1 MLEEWWQRAA
11 AFRTGGLDRILV
23 AHDDSPAIEQWCA
36 LGGTGAVAYLHE
48 ILRTPVGAAPEVCDE
63 LVGPVAD
70 RHRTL
75 GLQLVGAFRTAR
87 RADDEVVG
95 IWAVPDWDTWARIE
109 AATDAAAL
117 RVGDAPSAAEEHS
130 AAVLSAGSGGR
141 LLSRE
146 RILLVDAEL
155 SPLRI
160 GRQPVVG
167 DRRSLD
173 EF

>member
-1 MLEEWWQRAA
+1 M
-11 AFRTGGLDRILV
+11 
-23 AHDDSPAIEQWCA
+23 
-36 LGGTGAVAYLHE
+36 
-48 ILRTPVGAAPEVCDE
+48 GAAPDVCNE

-70 RHRTL
+70 RHRAL
-75 GLQLVGAFRTAR
+75 GLQLVGAFRTAM
-87 RADDEVVG
+87 RADDEVVV

-117 RVGDAPSAAEEHS
+117 RSTDVGSAADADS
-130 AAVLSAGSGGR
+130 RAVLSAGSDGR

-160 GRQPVVG
+160 GRQPAVG